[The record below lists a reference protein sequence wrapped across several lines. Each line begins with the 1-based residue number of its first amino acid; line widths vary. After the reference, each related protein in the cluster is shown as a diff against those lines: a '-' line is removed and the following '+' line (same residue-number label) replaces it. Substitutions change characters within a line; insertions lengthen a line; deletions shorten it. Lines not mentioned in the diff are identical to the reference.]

1 MRKNNKNK
9 FDKINRRIFLFVIF
23 KFFAVTYII
32 ERLYNLQIRQSEKFK
47 KLAEN
52 NRINS
57 MFIIP
62 ARGIIY
68 DRNNLGLAENIEQY
82 QLIYRYTN
90 TKDKYDHLVQIFKHI
105 DLEKDKKV
113 DQETPKHKKKISIK
127 LDYFQIALYTSPA
140 ILFFLT
146 F

>member
-1 MRKNNKNK
+1 MRENNKNK

-23 KFFAVTYII
+23 KFFSVTYII

-68 DRNNLGLAENIEQY
+68 DRNNLILAENIEQY

-90 TKDKYDHLVQIFKHI
+90 TKDKY
-105 DLEKDKKV
+105 
-113 DQETPKHKKKISIK
+113 
-127 LDYFQIALYTSPA
+127 
-140 ILFFLT
+140 
-146 F
+146 